1 MKKDKRKLRVF
12 HLITHFDLGGAE
24 RVAANIAESASP
36 DMEYH
41 VVEILRGH
49 SAFTRK
55 FTAELKNAGVRCHR
69 SLMPDFRFH
78 FLPER
83 FAAAVFPLRF
93 LWLWLRWRPDII
105 HTHTETPDI
114 ALFAATKML
123 PWAKDFAVV
132 RTIHNTQLWTG
143 LERTAVRVENMFG
156 RCRANIAISN
166 SVRDCYAHRFGERPP
181 IIHNGVAEV
190 EQKPFSSIVKG
201 KTNILFAGR
210 LEAQKGIDAL
220 LSTITSLQGNT
231 DYHFHIIGT
240 GSLKGKVQAAVGD
253 YSNVTLCDAVYGL
266 SAYLASFDYLFMPSE
281 FEGLSMLS
289 MEASLNRL
297 PVIANDCPG
306 LSDTLPPDWQL
317 KVHGND
323 VQAYLHI
330 FKDVLPHADRQQL
343 INEARQ
349 YALDNFTVSLMQTR
363 YENVYRA
370 KACTKAGIKARK

>member
-1 MKKDKRKLRVF
+1 MKKGRQQLRVF

-41 VVEILRGH
+41 VMEILRGR
-49 SAFTRK
+49 SSFTRK
-55 FTAELKNAGVRCHR
+55 FTAELEKAGVRCHR
-69 SLMPDFRFH
+69 SLMPDIRFH

-83 FAAAVFPLRF
+83 IAAALFPLRF

-105 HTHTETPDI
+105 HTHTETPDL
-114 ALFAATKML
+114 AFFVAAKML
-123 PWAKDFAVV
+123 PWAKGFAVV

-143 LERTAVRVENMFG
+143 LARTAIRVEKMFG
-156 RCRANIAISN
+156 QRRANIAISH
-166 SVRDCYAHRFGERPP
+166 SVRDSYAQRFGGNPP

-190 EQKPFSSIVKG
+190 EQKPFPGIVKG

-210 LEAQKGIDAL
+210 LEAQKGVDVMLAA
-220 LSTITSLQGNT
+220 ITSLHGDTN
-231 DYHFHIIGT
+231 YHFHIIGT
-240 GSLKGKVQAAVGD
+240 GSMKAKVQAAVGG
-253 YSNVTLCDAVYGL
+253 YANVTLYDAVYGL

-323 VQAYLHI
+323 LQAYLHI
-330 FKDVLPHADRQQL
+330 FRQILPQANRQQL
-343 INEARQ
+343 IDQARQ

-370 KACTKAGIKARK
+370 KACEKAGNSAF

>member
-1 MKKDKRKLRVF
+1 MKKGKHKLRVF

-49 SAFTRK
+49 SAFTRQ
-55 FTAELKNAGVRCHR
+55 FTAELKEAGVRCHR

-83 FAAAVFPLRF
+83 FAAAVFTLRF

-105 HTHTETPDI
+105 HTHTETPDL
-114 ALFAATKML
+114 AFFVATKML
-123 PWAKDFAVV
+123 PWAKGFAVV

-143 LERTAVRVENMFG
+143 LACTAVRVEKMFE
-156 RCRANIAISN
+156 RCRVNIAISN
-166 SVRDCYAHRFGERPP
+166 SVRDSYAQRFGEKPP

-190 EQKPFSSIVKG
+190 EQKPFPNIVKG

-220 LSTITSLQGNT
+220 LATITSLRGDNG
-231 DYHFHIIGT
+231 YHFHIIGT
-240 GSLKGKVQAAVGD
+240 GSMKGKVQAVVGD
-253 YSNVTLCDAVYGL
+253 CGNVTLYDAVYGL
-266 SAYLASFDYLFMPSE
+266 SAYLSSFDFLFMPSE

-289 MEASLNRL
+289 MEASINRL

-317 KVHGND
+317 KVHDND

-330 FKDVLPHADRQQL
+330 FKDVLPHANRHQL
-343 INEARQ
+343 IQQARQ
-349 YALDNFTVSLMQTR
+349 YALDNFTVALMQTR

-370 KACTKAGIKARK
+370 KACTKTENKTSK